1 MDVPQFTDRT
11 RASLKIQEGC
21 NNFCTFCII
30 PWARGLMRS
39 RPPEEVVKQ
48 AQQLVDAGYKE
59 IVLTGIHTGGYGE
72 DLKDYNLAQL
82 LRDLESQVVGLKR
95 IRISSI
101 EASQI
106 SDEVIEV
113 LDQSEKVVRH
123 LHIPL
128 QSGSDTVLKRMRR
141 KYTMEFYMSRVK
153 KVKEALPG
161 LAITSDVIV
170 GFPGET
176 EEEFMETY
184 RSIQEIG
191 FSELHVFPYSQRTGT
206 PAARM
211 KDQIDD
217 EIKHERVRQLIELSN
232 QQAKEYASQYE
243 DEVLEVIPEEKYKR
257 DPESGL
263 YEGYT
268 DNYLKVVFPATEDMV
283 GKIVRV
289 KVKKAGYPYNEAE
302 FVRVMDDAPIKRQLI
317 NKECMN
323 MTKTNLASMIDHTQ
337 LKPETQAEKI
347 NQICKEAKEN
357 SFASVCVN
365 PTWVSHCHELLKESD
380 VKVCTVIGFPLG
392 ATTSETK
399 AFETKQAIE
408 NGATEVD
415 MVINIGSLKD
425 NRYEEVERDIQAVV
439 DAAKDQA
446 LVKVIIE
453 TSLLTKEEK
462 VKACELAKKAGADFV
477 KTSTGFSGGGATVE
491 DVRLMRLTVGPEMGV
506 KASGGVRSLEDA
518 NAMIDAGATRIGAS
532 SGVEIV
538 KGETSNS
545 DY

>member
-1 MDVPQFTDRT
+1 MYLLLCLFILKNGVDRVTTVAFHTLGCKVNHYETEAIWQFFKEHDYERVDFDQHSDVYVINTCTVTNTGDKKSRQVIRRAVRKNPEAVICVTGCYAQTSPDEIMEIPGVDIVVGTQDRKKMLEYIEVYKEEREPINAVKNIMKNRVFEAMDVPEFTDRT

-39 RPPEEVVKQ
+39 RPPEDVIKQ
-48 AQQLVDAGYKE
+48 AQQLVDAGYQE

-72 DLKDYNLAQL
+72 GLEDYNLAAL
-82 LRDLESQVVGLKR
+82 LRDLESKVVGLKR

-113 LDQSEKVVRH
+113 LDQSKKIVRH

-141 KYTMEFYMSRVK
+141 KYTMEFYFTRVK

-217 EIKHERVRQLIELSN
+217 ETKNDRVHRLIELSD
-232 QQAKEYASQYE
+232 QQAKEYASLFE
-243 DEVLEVIPEEKYKR
+243 GEVLEVIPEVPYKL
-257 DPESGL
+257 DPDSGL
-263 YEGYT
+263 YEGYS
-268 DNYLKVVFPATEDMV
+268 DNYMKVVLECSPDMV
-283 GKIVRV
+283 GNVV
-289 KVKKAGYPYNEAE
+289 KVKITEAGYPYNKGQ
-302 FVRVMDDAPIKRQLI
+302 FVRVMEDD
-317 NKECMN
+317 EVY
-323 MTKTNLASMIDHTQ
+323 
-337 LKPETQAEKI
+337 
-347 NQICKEAKEN
+347 NQ
-357 SFASVCVN
+357 
-365 PTWVSHCHELLKESD
+365 
-380 VKVCTVIGFPLG
+380 VI
-392 ATTSETK
+392 
-399 AFETKQAIE
+399 
-408 NGATEVD
+408 
-415 MVINIGSLKD
+415 
-425 NRYEEVERDIQAVV
+425 
-439 DAAKDQA
+439 
-446 LVKVIIE
+446 
-453 TSLLTKEEK
+453 
-462 VKACELAKKAGADFV
+462 
-477 KTSTGFSGGGATVE
+477 
-491 DVRLMRLTVGPEMGV
+491 
-506 KASGGVRSLEDA
+506 
-518 NAMIDAGATRIGAS
+518 S
-532 SGVEIV
+532 S
-538 KGETSNS
+538 
-545 DY
+545 